1 LYAQGEKR
9 IRRKDFGQTHQ
20 QISNAG
26 PAQSWMEEIKMSERT
41 KFRLG
46 FALALAICTA
56 LLILSLKYHFP

>member
-1 LYAQGEKR
+1 L
-9 IRRKDFGQTHQ
+9 
-20 QISNAG
+20 
-26 PAQSWMEEIKMSERT
+26 EEIKMSERT